1 MKGFW
6 KGISYVLFYV
16 IAASLLVYA
25 ASRSLDFIMS
35 TLPGNQQVIGFLGLA
50 ATSGGMIAWLM
61 LFMHHADGIGQKITS
76 GLMVFIDMAGEIGLF
91 TMDTLFRSGQSGM
104 ITSLTKDEIQTVI
117 IGLSLLIA
125 INIVATVAYHLLDN
139 TNLRNMREGLVR
151 NQLEAKAL
159 DEIEKRGEQ
168 LAHELA
174 PKLAE
179 QWVKEFEQRFSDF
192 RSLGFGSSLN
202 AKQPEAKAKPAN
214 DKSTTLIP
222 YPILP
227 PDQTMPM
234 MAPSE
239 AVVRGNG
246 HSGNNPDPS

>member
-1 MKGFW
+1 
-6 KGISYVLFYV
+6 
-16 IAASLLVYA
+16 
-25 ASRSLDFIMS
+25 MS

-61 LFMHHADGIGQKITS
+61 LFMHHADGIGQKITA

-91 TMDTLFRSGQSGM
+91 TMDTLYRSGQSGM
-104 ITSLTKDEIQTVI
+104 ITSLTQDEIQTVI
-117 IGLSLLIA
+117 IGLSILIA
-125 INIVATVAYHLLDN
+125 TNIVATVAYHLLDN

-151 NQLEAKAL
+151 NHLEAKAL
-159 DEIEKRGEQ
+159 DAIELRGEQ

-192 RSLGFGSSLN
+192 RALGFGSSLN
-202 AKQPEAKAKPAN
+202 AKQPETTNAPLATNHDPASN
-214 DKSTTLIP
+214 KSAPLIP
-222 YPILP
+222 HPLFP
-227 PDQTMPM
+227 PQDSSLIVP
-234 MAPSE
+234 PE

-246 HSGNNPDPS
+246 HSGNHPDPS